1 MPKTLLSF
9 AIDGGGNFFCLD
21 LTGGNVCFYATDS
34 FDSESNY
41 AANHAK
47 AFRSLASSFDAF
59 VDGLKGESEV
69 DL

>member
-1 MPKTLLSF
+1 M
-9 AIDGGGNFFCLD
+9 
-21 LTGGNVCFYATDS
+21 CFYATDS

-69 DL
+69 DLCRVQSRLWCGHISSL